1 MRFFFLFSN
10 SKVKYIEY
18 RGKFSPK
25 VRWTLTKFG
34 KFEKAWPLF
43 VYFLDKT
50 DKIEGRREGREGPEG
65 SEGSNLMFTTDEHEE
80 H

>member
-1 MRFFFLFSN
+1 MRFFFFFQIRKLSTLNTEENFLP
-10 SKVKYIEY
+10 
-18 RGKFSPK
+18 KFGGH
-25 VRWTLTKFG
+25 WQIG